1 MNHGIAAAALSF
13 FIAFAG
19 TASGADHSGAT
30 SYDVCVATMVK
41 SLPGFENDSAVVN
54 GVRLHFVA
62 GGSGTSVV
70 LLPGR
75 PETQAFPT
83 PKTDFPTKL
92 S

>member
-1 MNHGIAAAALSF
+1 MKHGIAAAALSF
-13 FIAFAG
+13 LIAFTG
-19 TASGADHSGAT
+19 TASRADHSGAT
-30 SYDVCVATMVK
+30 SYDVSDATLVK

-62 GGSGTSVV
+62 GGSGTPVV

-75 PETQAFPT
+75 PETQAFRG

>member
-1 MNHGIAAAALSF
+1 MKHAIAAAA
-13 FIAFAG
+13 AFAG

-30 SYDVCVATMVK
+30 ATYDATLVK
-41 SLPGFENDSAVVN
+41 SLPGFENDFAVVN
-54 GVRLHFVA
+54 GVRLDFVA
-62 GGSGTSVV
+62 GVKGTPVV

-75 PETQAFPT
+75 PETQAFPR